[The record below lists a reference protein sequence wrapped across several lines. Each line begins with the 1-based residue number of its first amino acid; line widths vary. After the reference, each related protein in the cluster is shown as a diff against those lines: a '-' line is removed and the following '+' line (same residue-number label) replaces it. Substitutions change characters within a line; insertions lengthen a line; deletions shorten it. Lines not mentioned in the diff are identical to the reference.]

1 MARDYY
7 EVLGVDRGAS
17 SEEIQ
22 GAYRK
27 LARQY
32 HPDVN
37 KAPSAEDRFKEINEA
52 YHVLAD
58 PDTRVK
64 YDRFGPDFRQ
74 IPDDFAGAA
83 AGGPGRSSRAGSAGS
98 AQRPGGGPRAYTSP
112 GGSGINIEDLLGGM
126 GGGVGGFDS
135 IFDSFRSSGPVAGAD
150 QEAEIQLTVEEAFTG
165 GKRHITLSSGAGER
179 SYDVTIPPGVTD
191 GQRIRLAGQGGQGG
205 QGGARGDLYLV
216 VRIKP
221 HPRFRLEG
229 RDIYA
234 DLPIAPW
241 EGALGATVPVMGPG
255 GELKVTVPAG
265 TSSGRRL
272 RLAGEGMP
280 NRKGKPGDLYA
291 VVQIMV
297 PKRLKKR
304 ERELFEELASVS
316 NFDPRSENK

>member
-7 EVLGVDRGAS
+7 AVLGVNRSAS
-17 SEEIQ
+17 ADEVQ
-22 GAYRK
+22 RAYRK

-37 KAPSAEDRFKEINEA
+37 KDPSAEDRFKEINEA

-58 PDTRVK
+58 PDTRAK

-74 IPDDFAGAA
+74 IPDDFARG
-83 AGGPGRSSRAGSAGS
+83 AGGAGRSTRAGSSGA
-98 AQRPGGGPRAYTSP
+98 AQRPGGGPRRYTSA

-135 IFDSFRSSGPVAGAD
+135 IFDSFRAGGPLAGAD
-150 QEAEIQLTVEEAFTG
+150 QEAEIELTVEEALTG

-179 SYDVTIPPGVTD
+179 SYDVTIPPGVTG

-216 VRIKP
+216 VRLKA
-221 HPRFRLEG
+221 HPRFRVEG
-229 RDIYA
+229 RDIYVELA
-234 DLPIAPW
+234 IAPW
-241 EGALGATVPVMGPG
+241 EGALGATVPVMGPA

-280 NRKGKPGDLYA
+280 NRKGTPGDLYT

-304 ERELFEELASVS
+304 ERELFGELASVS
-316 NFDPRSENK
+316 NFDPRSEKR